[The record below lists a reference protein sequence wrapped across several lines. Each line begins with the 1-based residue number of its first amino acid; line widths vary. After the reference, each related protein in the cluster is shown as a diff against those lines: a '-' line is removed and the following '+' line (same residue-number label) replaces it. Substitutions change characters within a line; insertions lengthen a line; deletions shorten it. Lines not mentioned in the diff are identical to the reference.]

1 LYFENPKGSSF
12 PLLINLYGS
21 YRRMSWALGVEDM
34 EDHAERLRNLLHTEP
49 PTSFWDK
56 LKMIPKAA
64 EIAKAIPKAT
74 RKAPCQE
81 IVWDEI
87 DLNRLPILKCWPED
101 GGRFITL
108 PMVITRNPDNHKRNV
123 GLYRMQ
129 VLDKTSTAMHWQ
141 IHKTGA
147 QHYRRYQELK
157 QKIPVAVAIGGD
169 PALTYTA
176 TAPLPEQVDEFL
188 FAGFLK
194 GSPVEMVPCLTQDLE
209 VPASADFILEGYIDP
224 NEALVDEG
232 PFGDHTGYYTPV
244 EKFPRFHITKV
255 TQRKDPIYLTTIVGI
270 PPMED
275 AYLGKAT
282 ERLFLPLI
290 QATFPEVIDMNLP
303 PEACFH
309 NLCIL
314 SLKKSYPGH
323 AKKIMHSLWG
333 MGQMMFCKC
342 FIVVDHDVD
351 VHNIGEIVWRVSNN
365 IDARRDTVFVEGP
378 VDHLDHASPQQF
390 LGSKMGIDAT
400 RKWKEEG
407 YEREWP
413 RDIRMDET
421 IRKKID
427 ALWKILNIPAKKA
440 N

>member
-1 LYFENPKGSSF
+1 
-12 PLLINLYGS
+12 
-21 YRRMSWALGVEDM
+21 
-34 EDHAERLRNLLHTEP
+34 
-49 PTSFWDK
+49 
-56 LKMIPKAA
+56 
-64 EIAKAIPKAT
+64 
-74 RKAPCQE
+74 
-81 IVWDEI
+81 
-87 DLNRLPILKCWPED
+87 
-101 GGRFITL
+101 
-108 PMVITRNPDNHKRNV
+108 MVITRNPDNHKRNV